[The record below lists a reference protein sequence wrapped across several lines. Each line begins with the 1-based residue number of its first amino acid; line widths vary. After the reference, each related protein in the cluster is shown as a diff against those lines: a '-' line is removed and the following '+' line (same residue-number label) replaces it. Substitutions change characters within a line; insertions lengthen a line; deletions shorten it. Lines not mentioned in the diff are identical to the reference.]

1 MLNGVAHRYASHGL
15 MKYSMTPIKR
25 MLPHQIIT
33 PLLISHQAFISNTSF
48 RYAYI
53 KGSKSTLSDCIPYFI
68 VFDDKFFI
76 ISRFLR
82 LEPCVFTGYWSAPAY
97 NKVLTLSFRTL
108 HFYRVFVQYK
118 PQRIK
123 IVIIGRVQS
132 MLNTLLLIKEQTN
145 YQ

>member
-53 KGSKSTLSDCIPYFI
+53 VSL
-68 VFDDKFFI
+68 FI
-76 ISRFLR
+76 ILCFLR
-82 LEPCVFTGYWSAPAY
+82 LRP
-97 NKVLTLSFRTL
+97 L
-108 HFYRVFVQYK
+108 HFYRVFVREEMYDD
-118 PQRIK
+118 
-123 IVIIGRVQS
+123 IID
-132 MLNTLLLIKEQTN
+132 EF
-145 YQ
+145 